1 MFRELDENWPHQ
13 IMNRKQ
19 QNVKGAYYLHVIR
32 TQGHKPTLIIYS
44 KGPNCRVG
52 LIKGVGGPIF
62 GRTYMAIRIYLVIF
76 PNLGPN
82 KVM

>member
-1 MFRELDENWPHQ
+1 MEVYSQYLD
-13 IMNRKQ
+13 K
-19 QNVKGAYYLHVIR
+19 
-32 TQGHKPTLIIYS
+32 YS

-52 LIKGVGGPIF
+52 PIKSVGGPIF
-62 GRTYMAIRIYLVIF
+62 GRTYMAIRIYLVIW